1 MQRIGIMGGTFDP
14 VHYGHLVTAEEAYH
28 RFHLDKVVFVPSAHP
43 PHKLDKVITSPAH
56 RYMMTVLATMSNP
69 HFEVSSIEIDRPGPS
84 YAVDTVAAFRRDYP
98 NDTALYFITGADA
111 ILEMLGWKDST
122 TLLRMCDFVA
132 ATRPGYFI
140 ADGKIAEIFGEN
152 APRVHFFEV
161 PALAISS
168 TDIRARVRQARPV
181 RYLLPDI
188 VISYIERAG
197 LYVVR
202 RRLNIPACFARDYD
216 RWSEVL
222 G

>member
-14 VHYGHLVTAEEAYH
+14 VHHGHLVTAEEAYH
-28 RFHLDKVVFVPSAHP
+28 RFSLDKVVFVPSGHP

-69 HFEVSSIEIDRPGPS
+69 HFEVSSVEIDRPGPS
-84 YAVDTVAAFRRDYP
+84 YAVDTVAAFRRNYP

-122 TLLRMCDFVA
+122 TLLGMCDFIA

-152 APRVHFFEV
+152 ASKVHFFEV

-168 TDIRARVRQARPV
+168 TDIRARVHGGRPV

-197 LYVVR
+197 LYV
-202 RRLNIPACFARDYD
+202 A
-216 RWSEVL
+216 
-222 G
+222 

>member
-1 MQRIGIMGGTFDP
+1 MQGIGIRGGSFYP
-14 VHYGHLVTAEEAYH
+14 VHYGHLVTAEDAYH
-28 RFHLDKVVFVPSAHP
+28 RFRLDKVVFVPSAHP

-69 HFEVSSIEIDRPGPS
+69 HFEVSSVEIDRPGPS

-122 TLLRMCDFVA
+122 TLLSMCDFVA

-140 ADGKIAEIFGEN
+140 ADSKIAEIFGDN
-152 APRVHFFEV
+152 ASKVHFFEV

-168 TDIRARVRQARPV
+168 TDIRARVRQGRPV

-188 VISYIERAG
+188 VISYVERAG
-197 LYVVR
+197 LYSGVMA
-202 RRLNIPACFARDYD
+202 P
-216 RWSEVL
+216 E
-222 G
+222 